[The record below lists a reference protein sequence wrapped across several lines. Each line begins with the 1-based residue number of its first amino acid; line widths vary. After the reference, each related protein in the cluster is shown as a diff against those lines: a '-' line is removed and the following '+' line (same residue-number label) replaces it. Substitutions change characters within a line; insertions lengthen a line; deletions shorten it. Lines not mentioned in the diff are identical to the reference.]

1 MSESDD
7 QRPAANDDAHS
18 VPPAESPA
26 DEARE
31 PDVQDEVT
39 EFQPSA
45 DPFDAQTLPGNPYGT
60 PQYGTP
66 QYGTPQYGT
75 PQYGTPYYGAPYEA
89 NQFGA
94 DPFGAFPP
102 AAPMQTAPDPPRLGA
117 AFSWAG
123 SRFSANIGVLVGA
136 AALWAAIIIGA
147 ALLAGVVIGL
157 VVLAVSGF
165 AVDVDESV
173 SIGAAIT
180 SGVIAGIAVAA
191 ITGLATSCWL
201 NGLITIADGKR
212 ADIGDFF
219 RPVALGPI
227 LLVTLIVSA
236 VSTVADLLLS
246 QYLGLEW
253 ISLLVS
259 LALTF
264 LTIWMVYFAA
274 DTGAGVGPSLS
285 NGLNLSAGRAG
296 PTLVVL
302 LIALLITI
310 AGALALL
317 VGLLF
322 AMPFAGLL
330 TLYYFRALT
339 RRPIAQ

>member
-1 MSESDD
+1 MMGVMSESDD
-7 QRPAANDDAHS
+7 QRPAAH
-18 VPPAESPA
+18 
-26 DEARE
+26 DEAA
-31 PDVQDEVT
+31 

-60 PQYGTP
+60 PPPPGAPLPEPPYDTGAPTGPAYGSP
-66 QYGTPQYGT
+66 AYGYGT

-165 AVDVDESV
+165 AGDVDEPV
-173 SIGAAIT
+173 SIGTAIT

-191 ITGLATSCWL
+191 ITGVATSCWL

-246 QYLGLEW
+246 HYLGLEW

-274 DTGAGVGPSLS
+274 DTSAGVGPSLS

-322 AMPFAGLL
+322 AVPFAGLL

-339 RRPIAQ
+339 RRPVAL